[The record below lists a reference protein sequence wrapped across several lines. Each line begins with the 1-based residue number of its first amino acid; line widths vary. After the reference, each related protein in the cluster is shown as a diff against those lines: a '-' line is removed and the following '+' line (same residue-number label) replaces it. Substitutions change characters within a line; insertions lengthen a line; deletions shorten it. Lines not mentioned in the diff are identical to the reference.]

1 MGLWW
6 RVWDYGG
13 GYGTM
18 VEGMGLWWRVWDY
31 GGGYGTMV
39 ESMEV
44 KKGGGVSII
53 HCVKND
59 NFY

>member
-1 MGLWW
+1 MGLWR

-18 VEGMGLWWRVWDY
+18 M
-31 GGGYGTMV
+31 

-44 KKGGGVSII
+44 KKGGGGGRGFQLSTV
-53 HCVKND
+53 
-59 NFY
+59 